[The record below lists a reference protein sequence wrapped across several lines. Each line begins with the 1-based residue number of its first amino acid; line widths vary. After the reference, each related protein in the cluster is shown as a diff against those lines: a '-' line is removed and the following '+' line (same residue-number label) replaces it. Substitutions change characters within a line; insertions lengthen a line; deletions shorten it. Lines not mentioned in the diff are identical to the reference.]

1 MIANAFSRSIERR
14 TLDSISEN
22 GVEIGTDRSIEFD
35 LWRESRREKSE
46 GEERDR
52 VRAWRRKRESELRE
66 GKEER
71 ERQRGAGWK
80 ERQAAEQN
88 RD

>member
-14 TLDSISEN
+14 TLDSSSEK
-22 GVEIGTDRSIEFD
+22 GVETGTGRRTEFD
-35 LWRESRREKSE
+35 RCRESRREKSE
-46 GEERDR
+46 GEESDR
-52 VRAWRRKRESELRE
+52 VWAWRRKRESELRE

-71 ERQRGAGWK
+71 KRQRGVGWE

-88 RD
+88 KD